1 MESNFEL
8 CFEHSLV
15 NSLKAMIKK
24 FPEQFELFARPE
36 KYADVILSSISSS
49 LVQDIG
55 DVYQVNMN
63 SVLIGKDNPS
73 EGDLTKILK

>member
-1 MESNFEL
+1 
-8 CFEHSLV
+8 
-15 NSLKAMIKK
+15 MIKK

-55 DVYQVNMN
+55 DVYQINVN

-73 EGDLTKILK
+73 VEDLSHKDTI